1 MKFNTQNKM
10 DAVLVADASLNTPQ
24 NNSTQDQYNRLK
36 DDATV
41 SAYMSQSYI
50 AVSIADSIEYV
61 KAQLV
66 NDLKDELIPTYLYVV
81 DKDNYLNGI
90 LPVKSLLTAAN
101 ELFVSDVMRQTF
113 FSVSPEQNRHDVY
126 QLISHSGLD
135 SVPMMHF
142 GKLVGVLRPQDIAE
156 LIEDENTLD
165 AQMQGATSPL
175 EQPYLETSPVTLWR
189 KRVVWLLMLFVAEA
203 YTSTVLHAFEDRL
216 EAAISLA
223 FFIPLLIGTG
233 GNSGTQITSTLV
245 RAMALGEVSLRNIW
259 SVLRKE
265 ITTSIMVAL
274 TMGIAGFVRAWF
286 LGVGMEVMIVVGL
299 TLISITVWSAI
310 VSSVIPMVLKRLGID
325 PAVVSA
331 PFIATLIDGTG
342 LIIYFEIAS
351 HVMSEFA

>member
-1 MKFNTQNKM
+1 MKFTTQNKM
-10 DAVLVADASLNTPQ
+10 DAVLVADTSLNSPQ
-24 NNSTQDQYNRLK
+24 NKSTQEHYNRLK
-36 DDATV
+36 DDTTV

-50 AVSIADSIEYV
+50 AISIADSVENV
-61 KAQLV
+61 KVQLV

-90 LPVKSLLTAAN
+90 LPVKALLTAKN
-101 ELFVSDVMRQTF
+101 DLFVSDIMRQTF

-135 SVPMMHF
+135 SVPVMHF

-245 RAMALGEVSLRNIW
+245 RAMALGEVSLRNVW
-259 SVLRKE
+259 AVLRKE
-265 ITTSIMVAL
+265 ITTSLMVAA

-299 TLISITVWSAI
+299 TLISITVWSAV
-310 VSSVIPMVLKRLGID
+310 VSSIIPMVLKRLNVD

>member
-1 MKFNTQNKM
+1 MKFTTQNKM
-10 DAVLVADASLNTPQ
+10 DAVLVADASLSTPQ
-24 NNSTQDQYNRLK
+24 NKSTQDQYNRLK

-50 AVSIADSIEYV
+50 AVSIADSVENV

-81 DKDNYLNGI
+81 DKDNYLNGV

-101 ELFVSDVMRQTF
+101 DLFVSDIMRQTF
-113 FSVSPEQNRHDVY
+113 FSVSPEQDRHDVY

-135 SVPMMHF
+135 SVPVMHF

-175 EQPYLETSPVTLWR
+175 DQPYLDTSPVTLWR

-245 RAMALGEVSLRNIW
+245 RAMALGEVSLRNVW

-299 TLISITVWSAI
+299 TLVSITVWSAV
-310 VSSVIPMVLKRLGID
+310 VSSVIPMVLKRLGVD

>member
-1 MKFNTQNKM
+1 MTFNTQNKM

-24 NNSTQDQYNRLK
+24 NNSTQDQYHRLK

-50 AVSIADSIEYV
+50 AVSVADSVENV
-61 KAQLV
+61 KNQLV

-90 LPVKSLLTAAN
+90 LPVKSLLTATN
-101 ELFVSDVMRQTF
+101 DLFVSDVMRQTF

-135 SVPMMHF
+135 SVPVMHF

-233 GNSGTQITSTLV
+233 
-245 RAMALGEVSLRNIW
+245 
-259 SVLRKE
+259 E
-265 ITTSIMVAL
+265 IAEHKL
-274 TMGIAGFVRAWF
+274 PQRLFVRW
-286 LGVGMEVMIVVGL
+286 
-299 TLISITVWSAI
+299 
-310 VSSVIPMVLKRLGID
+310 R
-325 PAVVSA
+325 
-331 PFIATLIDGTG
+331 
-342 LIIYFEIAS
+342 
-351 HVMSEFA
+351 

>member
-50 AVSIADSIEYV
+50 AVSVADSVENV

-101 ELFVSDVMRQTF
+101 DLFVSDVMRQTF

-135 SVPMMHF
+135 SVPVMHF

-245 RAMALGEVSLRNIW
+245 RAMALGEVSLRNVW

-310 VSSVIPMVLKRLGID
+310 VSSVIPMVLKRLSID

>member
-1 MKFNTQNKM
+1 MKFTTPNKM
-10 DAVLVADASLNTPQ
+10 DATLVANKCLHTPTPHSHQ
-24 NNSTQDQYNRLK
+24 NKSQRATD
-36 DDATV
+36 DDAIR
-41 SAYMSQSYI
+41 AYMSQSYI
-50 AVSIADSIEYV
+50 AVSVADPVHQV
-61 KAQLV
+61 KTQLV

-90 LPVKSLLTAAN
+90 LPVKSLLTADN
-101 ELFVSDVMRQTF
+101 SLFVSDIMRQTF
-113 FSVSPEQNRHDVY
+113 FSVSPEQNRHDVS
-126 QLISHSGLD
+126 QLISQSGLD
-135 SVPMMHF
+135 SVPVIHF

-175 EQPYLETSPVTLWR
+175 EQPYLETSPITLWR

-245 RAMALGEVSLRNIW
+245 RAMALGEVSLRNVW
-259 SVLRKE
+259 SVLKKE
-265 ITTSIMVAL
+265 ITTSLMVAV
-274 TMGIAGFVRAWF
+274 TMGFAGFVRAWF
-286 LGVGMEVMIVVGL
+286 LGVGFEVMLVVGL

-310 VSSVIPMVLKRLGID
+310 VSSIIPMLLKRFGVD

-351 HVMSEFA
+351 HIMSQFA

>member
-1 MKFNTQNKM
+1 MKFTTQNKM

-24 NNSTQDQYNRLK
+24 NKSTQDQYNRLK

-50 AVSIADSIEYV
+50 AVSIADSVENV

-81 DKDNYLNGI
+81 DKDNYLNGV

-101 ELFVSDVMRQTF
+101 DLFVSDIMRQTF

-135 SVPMMHF
+135 SVPVMHF

-175 EQPYLETSPVTLWR
+175 DQPYLDTSPVTLWR

-245 RAMALGEVSLRNIW
+245 RAMALGEVSLRNVW

-299 TLISITVWSAI
+299 TLVSITVWSAV
-310 VSSVIPMVLKRLGID
+310 VSSVIPMVLKRLGVD

>member
-1 MKFNTQNKM
+1 MKVTTQHKV
-10 DAVLVADASLNTPQ
+10 DATLVADNTLNTQQKNPQ
-24 NNSTQDQYNRLK
+24 QDKHQRLK
-36 DDATV
+36 DDTTV

-50 AVSIADSIEYV
+50 AVSVADPIERV

-66 NDLKDELIPTYLYVV
+66 NDLQDEVIPTYLYVI

-90 LPVKSLLTAAN
+90 LPVKSLLTASN
-101 ELFVSDVMRQTF
+101 DLFVSDIMRQTF
-113 FSVSPEQNRHDVY
+113 FSVSPDQNRHDVY
-126 QLISHSGLD
+126 QLINHSGLD
-135 SVPMMHF
+135 SVPVMHF

-175 EQPYLETSPVTLWR
+175 DQPYLETSPVVLWR
-189 KRVVWLLMLFVAEA
+189 KRVVWLLMLFIAEA

-245 RAMALGEVSLRNIW
+245 RAMALGEVSLRNVW

-265 ITTSIMVAL
+265 ITTSIMVAV
-274 TMGIAGFVRAWF
+274 TMGLAGFARAWF
-286 LGVGMEVMIVVGL
+286 LGVGMEVMMVVGF
-299 TLISITVWSAI
+299 TLVLITVWSAV
-310 VSSVIPMVLKRLGID
+310 VSSVIPMVLKRVGID

-351 HVMSEFA
+351 HIMSEFA

>member
-36 DDATV
+36 DDSTV

-50 AVSIADSIEYV
+50 AVSVADSVENV

-101 ELFVSDVMRQTF
+101 DLFVSDVMRQTF

-135 SVPMMHF
+135 SVPVMHF

-245 RAMALGEVSLRNIW
+245 RAMALGEVSLRNVW

>member
-135 SVPMMHF
+135 SVPVMHF

>member
-126 QLISHSGLD
+126 QLISHSSLD
-135 SVPMMHF
+135 SVPVMHF

>member
-1 MKFNTQNKM
+1 MKFTTQNKM

-24 NNSTQDQYNRLK
+24 NKSTQDQYNRLK

-50 AVSIADSIEYV
+50 AVSIADSVENV

-81 DKDNYLNGI
+81 DKDNYLNGV

-101 ELFVSDVMRQTF
+101 DLFVSDIMRQTF
-113 FSVSPEQNRHDVY
+113 FSVSPEQDRHDVY

-135 SVPMMHF
+135 SVPVMHF

-175 EQPYLETSPVTLWR
+175 DQPYLDTSPVTLWR

-245 RAMALGEVSLRNIW
+245 RAMALGEVSLRNVW

-299 TLISITVWSAI
+299 TLVSITVWSAV
-310 VSSVIPMVLKRLGID
+310 VSSVIPMVLKRLGVD